1 MTPFLKLI
9 LIVNLSLMIGAL
21 IGNIIG
27 YAVYTYEMNLDR
39 KKVNSEDEVLK

>member
-27 YAVYTYEMNLDR
+27 GINF
-39 KKVNSEDEVLK
+39 